1 MSKDTRASRP
11 ATALY
16 KHPRKPVASKEER
29 EKSRK
34 SLKSYNIYGGGDD
47 AS

>member
-16 KHPRKPVASKEER
+16 KHPRKPVESKVER

-34 SLKSYNIYGGGDD
+34 SLKSYFVGGSDD